1 MNGRIN
7 ISLQFRILTGYII
20 LIAVITGMASILPHE
35 REKLRRIE
43 TESEEIRSVRRD
55 INTVHHHITR
65 LATLGESVIAWEESD
80 YWQYHQSRL
89 CTDSLL

>member
-20 LIAVITGMASILPHE
+20 LIAVITGIASILLHE

-43 TESEEIRSVRRD
+43 TESEEIRSIRRD
-55 INTVHHHITR
+55 INAVHRHITR
-65 LATLGESVIAWEESD
+65 LATRGESVIAWE
-80 YWQYHQSRL
+80 Y
-89 CTDSLL
+89 